1 MHFDLLAQTLTN
13 QLEARV
19 NDEQSVKII
28 FEYHRLGIT
37 NHKIISKLLLA
48 EHGIIMR

>member
-1 MHFDLLAQTLTN
+1 VRFDLLAQTLTN
-13 QLEARV
+13 RLEARV

-28 FEYHRLGIT
+28 LEYHRLGIT
-37 NHKIISKLLLA
+37 NRKIISKMLLA